1 MIKALEQIRRMRGG
15 AQSHLMRCSDGNYYV
30 VKFQNNL
37 QHRRIL
43 VNELLG
49 TRLASRLG
57 LPTAPVE
64 VVEVG
69 AELIRLT
76 PELCIELP
84 RSRTQC
90 AAGLQFGSRYAGDP
104 RQLTL
109 HDFLPDEKLREVENL
124 HDFAGMLVFDKW
136 ACNTNGRQT
145 VFFEEEARTSAGTS
159 GGATPPGAAA
169 AGLAPRLGQSE
180 VARGTLA
187 QGEGTREE
195 VREVA
200 GRGRAYRTV
209 MIDQGF
215 GFNAGEWNF
224 PDAPLRG
231 LYARSRVYEGVTGMV
246 SFGPWLERLEKG
258 VRAEEFT
265 FVGDPM
271 RIDYGYRRNG
281 TRGFVQ
287 TLSVSRAPGDVKSL
301 AYTVE
306 RIRNRL
312 AASEFTAVT
321 DVHLLA
327 ENERHQFVRETL
339 RDAGVEAVPL
349 EGLAVWTAKM
359 RPMIQ

>member
-30 VKFQNNL
+30 VKFQNNP

-84 RSRTQC
+84 RSRTPC
-90 AAGLQFGSRYAGDP
+90 VAGLQFGSRYPGDP
-104 RQLTL
+104 RQMAL
-109 HDFLPDEKLREVENL
+109 HDFLPDEKLREVDNL

-136 ACNTNGRQT
+136 VCNTNGRQT
-145 VFFEEEARTSAGTS
+145 VFFEETART
-159 GGATPPGAAA
+159 GGETTRPGQA
-169 AGLAPRLGQSE
+169 E
-180 VARGTLA
+180 VARGTLPPA
-187 QGEGTREE
+187 EGLREGSREE
-195 VREVA
+195 SREEA

-215 GFNAGEWNF
+215 CFNAGEWNF

-231 LYARSRVYEGVTGMV
+231 LYARSRVYEGVTGMD
-246 SFGPWLERLEKG
+246 SFGPWLERLEKR
-258 VRAEEFT
+258 VTEKVLAQLAEEIPPAWYE
-265 FVGDPM
+265 D
-271 RIDYGYRRNG
+271 DYDALLRLLEQLQRRKP
-281 TRGFVQ
+281 RVEELI
-287 TLSVSRAPGDVKSL
+287 LSAKSS
-301 AYTVE
+301 
-306 RIRNRL
+306 NRQPF
-312 AASEFTAVT
+312 ASW
-321 DVHLLA
+321 
-327 ENERHQFVRETL
+327 R
-339 RDAGVEAVPL
+339 
-349 EGLAVWTAKM
+349 
-359 RPMIQ
+359 